1 MNTFKVTIGD
11 KVIKPSPYGAK
22 FGNLLDER
30 LDEGYITL
38 KHLKQ
43 EQPFRPFTL
52 VKIELINDN
61 FAYRIN
67 KKEYDGDDITQ
78 KIISYRERQSPYDEW
93 VDKTR
98 LEQTKE
104 EYFFVADDNVTNYPN
119 GSEFY
124 NHSLYLIEITKI
136 LERFIG
142 DSITFTNPLNNK

>member
-52 VKIELINDN
+52 VKIELTNANTAFRSKI
-61 FAYRIN
+61 
-67 KKEYDGDDITQ
+67 KEYSGDDITQ
-78 KIISYRERQSPYDEW
+78 SLSKNML
-93 VDKTR
+93 T
-98 LEQTKE
+98 QTKE

>member
-1 MNTFKVTIGD
+1 MNTFKVTIDD

-30 LDEGYITL
+30 LDEGFITL

-52 VKIELINDN
+52 VKIELTNAN
-61 FAYRIN
+61 TAFRS
-67 KKEYDGDDITQ
+67 KPKEYSGDDITQ
-78 KIISYRERQSPYDEW
+78 SLSKNML
-93 VDKTR
+93 T
-98 LEQTKE
+98 QTKE

>member
-11 KVIKPSPYGAK
+11 KVIKASPYGAK

-52 VKIELINDN
+52 VKIELTNANTAFRSKI
-61 FAYRIN
+61 
-67 KKEYDGDDITQ
+67 KEYSGDDITQ
-78 KIISYRERQSPYDEW
+78 SLLKNML
-93 VDKTR
+93 T
-98 LEQTKE
+98 QTKE

>member
-11 KVIKPSPYGAK
+11 KVIKASPYGAK

-52 VKIELINDN
+52 VKIELTNANTAFRSKI
-61 FAYRIN
+61 
-67 KKEYDGDDITQ
+67 KEYSGDDITQ
-78 KIISYRERQSPYDEW
+78 SLSQNML
-93 VDKTR
+93 T
-98 LEQTKE
+98 QTKE

>member
-11 KVIKPSPYGAK
+11 KVIKASPYGAK

-52 VKIELINDN
+52 VKIELTNANTAFRSKI
-61 FAYRIN
+61 
-67 KKEYDGDDITQ
+67 KEYSGDDITQ
-78 KIISYRERQSPYDEW
+78 SLSKNML
-93 VDKTR
+93 T
-98 LEQTKE
+98 QTKE
-104 EYFFVADDNVTNYPN
+104 EYFFIADDNVTNYPN

>member
-11 KVIKPSPYGAK
+11 KVIKASPYGAK

-52 VKIELINDN
+52 VKIELTNANRAFRSKI
-61 FAYRIN
+61 
-67 KKEYDGDDITQ
+67 KEYSVDDITQ
-78 KIISYRERQSPYDEW
+78 SLSKNML
-93 VDKTR
+93 T
-98 LEQTKE
+98 QTKE

>member
-52 VKIELINDN
+52 VKIELTNANTAVRSKI
-61 FAYRIN
+61 
-67 KKEYDGDDITQ
+67 KEYSGDDITQ
-78 KIISYRERQSPYDEW
+78 SLSKNML
-93 VDKTR
+93 T
-98 LEQTKE
+98 QTKE

>member
-11 KVIKPSPYGAK
+11 KVIKASPYGAK

-52 VKIELINDN
+52 VKIELTNAN
-61 FAYRIN
+61 TAYRSKI
-67 KKEYDGDDITQ
+67 KEYLGDDITQ
-78 KIISYRERQSPYDEW
+78 SLSKNML
-93 VDKTR
+93 T
-98 LEQTKE
+98 QTKE

>member
-1 MNTFKVTIGD
+1 MNTFKLTIGD
-11 KVIKPSPYGAK
+11 KVIKSTPYGAK

-52 VKIELINDN
+52 VKIEHTNAN
-61 FAYRIN
+61 TAFRTKM
-67 KKEYDGDDITQ
+67 KKRNVDIYQDEIYQTIQYNMLTQ
-78 KIISYRERQSPYDEW
+78 I
-93 VDKTR
+93 
-98 LEQTKE
+98 KE
-104 EYFFVADDNVTNYPN
+104 EYFFIADDSVTNYPT

-124 NHSLYLIEITKI
+124 NHSLYIIEITKL

-142 DSITFTNPLNNK
+142 DSITFTNQLNNK

>member
-1 MNTFKVTIGD
+1 MNTFKVTIDD
-11 KVIKPSPYGAK
+11 KVIKASPYGAK

-52 VKIELINDN
+52 VKIELTNANTAFRSKI
-61 FAYRIN
+61 
-67 KKEYDGDDITQ
+67 KEYSGDDITQ
-78 KIISYRERQSPYDEW
+78 SLSKNML
-93 VDKTR
+93 T
-98 LEQTKE
+98 QTKE

>member
-11 KVIKPSPYGAK
+11 KVIKGSPYGAK

-52 VKIELINDN
+52 VKIELTNANTAFRSKI
-61 FAYRIN
+61 
-67 KKEYDGDDITQ
+67 KEYSGDDITQ
-78 KIISYRERQSPYDEW
+78 SLSKNML
-93 VDKTR
+93 T
-98 LEQTKE
+98 QTKE

>member
-11 KVIKPSPYGAK
+11 KEIKASPYGAK

-52 VKIELINDN
+52 VKIELTNANTAFRSKI
-61 FAYRIN
+61 
-67 KKEYDGDDITQ
+67 KEYSGDDITQ
-78 KIISYRERQSPYDEW
+78 SLSQNML
-93 VDKTR
+93 T
-98 LEQTKE
+98 QTKE

>member
-11 KVIKPSPYGAK
+11 KVIKASPYGAK

-52 VKIELINDN
+52 VKIELTNANTAFRSKI
-61 FAYRIN
+61 
-67 KKEYDGDDITQ
+67 KEYSGDDITQ
-78 KIISYRERQSPYDEW
+78 SLSKNML
-93 VDKTR
+93 T
-98 LEQTKE
+98 QTKE

>member
-11 KVIKPSPYGAK
+11 KVIKASPYGAK

-52 VKIELINDN
+52 VKIELTNAN
-61 FAYRIN
+61 TAYRSKI
-67 KKEYDGDDITQ
+67 KEYSGDDITQ
-78 KIISYRERQSPYDEW
+78 SLSKNML
-93 VDKTR
+93 T
-98 LEQTKE
+98 QTKE

>member
-11 KVIKPSPYGAK
+11 KVIKASPYGAK

-43 EQPFRPFTL
+43 EQPFRTFTL
-52 VKIELINDN
+52 VKIELTNANTAFRSKI
-61 FAYRIN
+61 
-67 KKEYDGDDITQ
+67 KEYSGDDITQ
-78 KIISYRERQSPYDEW
+78 SLSKNML
-93 VDKTR
+93 T
-98 LEQTKE
+98 QTKE

>member
-11 KVIKPSPYGAK
+11 KVIKASPYGAK

-52 VKIELINDN
+52 VKIELTNANTAFRSKI
-61 FAYRIN
+61 
-67 KKEYDGDDITQ
+67 KEYSGDDITQ
-78 KIISYRERQSPYDEW
+78 SLSKNML
-93 VDKTR
+93 T
-98 LEQTKE
+98 QTKE

-124 NHSLYLIEITKI
+124 NHSIYLIEITKI

>member
-1 MNTFKVTIGD
+1 MNTFKVTIGN
-11 KVIKPSPYGAK
+11 KVIKASPYGAK

-52 VKIELINDN
+52 VKIELTNANTAFRSKI
-61 FAYRIN
+61 
-67 KKEYDGDDITQ
+67 KEYLGDDITQ
-78 KIISYRERQSPYDEW
+78 SLSKNML
-93 VDKTR
+93 T
-98 LEQTKE
+98 QTKE

-124 NHSLYLIEITKI
+124 NHSLYIIEITKI